1 MGRKSQDETPNL
13 PVEPQNAMS
22 PSSGIRRRRRRTN
35 QDVGEIHLGILLL
48 QRESGQKNCH
58 IALRNLHFLFS
69 SVKDWSL

>member
-22 PSSGIRRRRRRTN
+22 PSSGIRRRRRRRRTN

-48 QRESGQKNCH
+48 QRESDLKNGL
-58 IALRNLHFLFS
+58 ITLRNLHFLFS
-69 SVKDWSL
+69 SV